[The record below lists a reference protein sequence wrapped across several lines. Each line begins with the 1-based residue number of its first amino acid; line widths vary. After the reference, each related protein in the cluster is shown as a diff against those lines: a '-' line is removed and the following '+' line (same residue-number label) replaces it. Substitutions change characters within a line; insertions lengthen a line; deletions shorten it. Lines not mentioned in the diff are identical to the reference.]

1 VAHKDVAHSFRA
13 QYIKPIA
20 FDKKAPIIQVTM
32 PSTPYHPKPID
43 TSHVDLKSVGNIVE
57 RLAENAHEIW
67 AQQRLKDGWRLGP
80 VRDDVRKLHPCL
92 IPYSEL
98 PDSEKTYDREIV
110 TQTIKALLALG
121 YRIS

>member
-1 VAHKDVAHSFRA
+1 LRA
-13 QYIKPIA
+13 KYIKPIT
-20 FDKKAPIIQVTM
+20 FVEKAPIIRATM
-32 PSTPYHPKPID
+32 PSTPYHPQPID
-43 TSHVDLKSVGNIVE
+43 TSQVDLKNIGDIVE

-80 VRDDVRKLHPCL
+80 VRDDAKKLHPCL

-98 PDSEKTYDREIV
+98 PESEKTYDREIV

-121 YRIS
+121 YRISKI